1 MGQLALPELGGKV
14 YVETSAVIYTI
25 EKYPDYLPLLKP
37 LWLRFEAG
45 TLEIVSSELTLM
57 ETLVAPL
64 KNADDLLED
73 AYENLLAQIRLI
85 PIALPILREAARL
98 RAETNLKT
106 PDALHAATA
115 LLASCQ
121 MFVTNDYDYK
131 RVPGLPAVILRE
143 ILES

>member
-1 MGQLALPELGGKV
+1 M
-14 YVETSAVIYTI
+14 
-25 EKYPDYLPLLKP
+25 LKP

-85 PIALPILREAARL
+85 PIALPTLREAARL

-115 LLASCQ
+115 LLASFQ

-131 RVPGLPAVILRE
+131 RIPGLPAVILRE
-143 ILES
+143 VMES